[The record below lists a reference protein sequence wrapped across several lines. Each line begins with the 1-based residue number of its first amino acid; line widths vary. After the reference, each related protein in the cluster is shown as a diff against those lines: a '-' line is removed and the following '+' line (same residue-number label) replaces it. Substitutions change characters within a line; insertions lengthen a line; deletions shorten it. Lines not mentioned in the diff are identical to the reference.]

1 LKSLFILFV
10 KIWVT
15 LKHSYSLN
23 YFMSD
28 SASKSLSP
36 GTYLQNSQKFK
47 IESVLGEPGGFGI
60 TYRAFFEG
68 LNKEVAIKEYFP
80 KDWCERSGNEVVA
93 APQYIQYFEDFK
105 KKFLEEA
112 KLLAA
117 FENKRHIVNI
127 TDVFEEN
134 GTAYFVMEYIKG
146 TTLFELVKKKGVL
159 VESEA
164 IKYVQQIGQA
174 LEIVHDNTPSLLH
187 RDVKPHNIIIR
198 EDGEAVLIDFG
209 AARQVVGT
217 NVEHTGILTHGFAPP
232 EQYETTG
239 KKGPFVDIYAL
250 GATFYFCVTG
260 QVPKAALHRIS
271 SEIPMPQSVNR
282 GISSATNDEIIKAMA
297 MEPDDRHRDMSE
309 FTYALSKI
317 QPIDGSHEHTLTSDQ
332 QNALSLFSN
341 FLEDNDSQVL
351 VMSGP
356 EGSGKTH
363 LIWHLIS
370 ELRSV
375 QRNAKIL
382 SIGSKIS
389 ESIQTRSSLD
399 ISSIY
404 SCIYDLATPES
415 EIEVAEVESEVID
428 KPQFPISVN
437 HDMDRTVY
445 IVDEA
450 HLLSDYHADF
460 DLFKLGSGK
469 LLSDFIEYLDLKSF
483 PERKV
488 VLIGDSMQLLRGNK
502 DECAIWP
509 GTLEIACS
517 LKSIHFEFNEL
528 APGYNKDV
536 LSISILPI
544 RKSLERGSFNHLR
557 ISPHASK
564 LTILDSDKSDF
575 DKHYRQCSPNDTI
588 ILAHSL
594 KLCLKFNNYVRKQI
608 FNRGNVIQ
616 PGDRVMLQNRVSVLI
631 GESFIPI
638 NRNEIGTIICAENA
652 IEVFEQPIKGKGKI
666 KVVFRKVT
674 IQFERL
680 LHPVNIQMLDHLI
693 SSTEKEVTTLE
704 YVALRNRALK
714 NVIAQHG
721 NDIESDKKA
730 MLIARDEYQNA
741 AHFKYAYSMTC
752 HRAQGHKWANVF
764 VECESEDLEKKNDMY
779 FRWLYTAMV
788 CSTSSIYLRHAPI
801 ISPWQDLIWNDNPT
815 GYDESYSFVPAIS
828 LDDNAEKVG
837 SIPQELEADFAR
849 HGFPSDKPF
858 LKNFWLKCHRK
869 LAPQN
874 IQIER
879 IEHRQ
884 FHEIYH
890 FTGAKNEKARIIF
903 FYNSKD
909 EFGKRKLLPKGNL
922 TEAIEK
928 ALLSEQEVSTKD
940 FQYRFSIG
948 VLDDFHEIFSANLS
962 EQGINISR
970 VREHDYS
977 VEYML
982 QKDKSTVALRI
993 FYNGQGFITRAM
1005 PQKYSSNTLHDEVK
1019 GCIAKMSMNHG

>member
-1 LKSLFILFV
+1 MTHNNLIP
-10 KIWVT
+10 
-15 LKHSYSLN
+15 
-23 YFMSD
+23 
-28 SASKSLSP
+28 LSS
-36 GTYLQNSQKFK
+36 GTYLQDGQKFK

-60 TYRAFFEG
+60 TYRAFFQG

-80 KDWCERSGNEVVA
+80 KNWCERSGNEVVA

-112 KLLAA
+112 KLLAT

-187 RDVKPHNIIIR
+187 RDVKPHNIIVR

-209 AARQVVGT
+209 AARQIVGT

-239 KKGPFVDIYAL
+239 RKGPFVDIYAL
-250 GATFYFCVTG
+250 GATLYFCVTG
-260 QVPKAALHRIS
+260 QVPNAALHRIS
-271 SEIPMPQSVNR
+271 NEIPLPQTLNP
-282 GISSATNDEIIKAMA
+282 GISSATNDEIMKAMA

-309 FTYALSKI
+309 FTYSLSKI
-317 QPIDGSHEHTLTSDQ
+317 QPIDGSHEHTLTADQ
-332 QNALSLFSN
+332 KNALSLFSN
-341 FLEDNDSQVL
+341 FLADINSQVL

-389 ESIQTRSSLD
+389 ESIQARSSLD

-404 SCIYDLATPES
+404 SLIYDLATPEP
-415 EIEVAEVESEVID
+415 EIEVEQGDSEVIG

-437 HDMDRTVY
+437 HDTDRTVY

-460 DLFKLGSGK
+460 ELFKLGSGK
-469 LLSDFIEYLDLKSF
+469 LLSDFIEYVDLKNF
-483 PERKV
+483 PERKL

-509 GTLEIACS
+509 GTLETAYF
-517 LKSIHFEFNEL
+517 LKTIHFEFNEL

-536 LSISILPI
+536 LSTSILPI
-544 RKSLERGSFNHLR
+544 RKSLERGSFNYLK
-557 ISPHASK
+557 ISPHTSK
-564 LTILDSDKSDF
+564 LTILDGGKSDF
-575 DKHYRQCSPNDTI
+575 DERYRQFSPHDTI

-616 PGDRVMLQNRVSVLI
+616 QGDRVMLQNRVSVLI
-631 GESFIPI
+631 GESVISM
-638 NRNEIGTIICAENA
+638 NRNEIGTIISAENDF
-652 IEVFEQPIKGKGKI
+652 EVFEQPIKGKGKI
-666 KVVFRKVT
+666 KVVFRKVA

-693 SSTEKEVTTLE
+693 NSSEKEVTTLE

-714 NVIAQHG
+714 NVISQYG
-721 NDIESDKKA
+721 NNIEKDKKS

-741 AHFKYAYSMTC
+741 AHFKYAYSITC

-764 VECESEDLEKKNDMY
+764 VECESEDLDKENDMY

-788 CSTSSIYLRHAPI
+788 CSTSTIHLLHAPI

-815 GYDESYSFVPAIS
+815 GYDESYSFAPALPS
-828 LDDNAEKVG
+828 DVNAEEIG
-837 SIPQELEADFAR
+837 SIPMELEADFAR
-849 HGFPSDKPF
+849 HGFPADKPF
-858 LKNFWLKCHRK
+858 LKNLWLNCHRK
-869 LAPQN
+869 LAPLN

-884 FHEIYH
+884 YHEIYH
-890 FTGAKNEKARIIF
+890 FSGEKNEKARIIF
-903 FYNSKD
+903 YYNSKD
-909 EFGKRKLLPKGNL
+909 EFGKRKLLPKGNF
-922 TEAIEK
+922 TEMIENT
-928 ALLSEQEVSTKD
+928 LLNESEEKGKESEH
-940 FQYRFSIG
+940 RFSIG
-948 VLDDFHEIFSANLS
+948 ILSDFHEIFSANLS
-962 EQGINISR
+962 EQAVKISR
-970 VREHDYS
+970 VREHDYLL
-977 VEYML
+977 EYML
-982 QKDKSTVALRI
+982 QKDKNTLALSV
-993 FYNGQGFITRAM
+993 FYNGQGFFSKAM
-1005 PQKYSSNTLHDEVK
+1005 PQKYSSNALHDEVK
-1019 GCIAKMSMNHG
+1019 GCIVKMSKKHG